1 MAPSVLQTTKIF
13 SHMSIQSFVL
23 STLGNL
29 FTLYPNLESPVNL
42 TRAHEHTGMRTAYL
56 FKLIAVWGHHFVLS
70 KAPGSHKYVIL
81 GDFLVEKFF

>member
-1 MAPSVLQTTKIF
+1 MAPSVLQTTKMF

-42 TRAHEHTGMRTAYL
+42 TRAH
-56 FKLIAVWGHHFVLS
+56 GHANGIF
-70 KAPGSHKYVIL
+70 IQTNRCL
-81 GDFLVEKFF
+81 GPPLCA